1 MNRKVLLTSLAA
13 ALAGAMGLAGCGS
26 SGTNGTVK
34 SCATDGDCTPEK
46 EVCLPGAKICV
57 PTCEADSDC
66 TSKYCKP
73 VDGISSMVCGC
84 TSGSDC
90 GTDTC
95 HTVDGVCEPKCTVD
109 SECADY
115 SPTRTC
121 NVSLGQCNVGGCNP
135 ACTGGKVCAGGVCV
149 NPAECTVGQTDCP
162 AGLPACVSG
171 SCSACTSDSQCAGR
185 GDGNTRCDT
194 STGGCVTPLAS
205 CDSQDLRVNL
215 QSGGP
220 STCNYGEA
228 CLSNVCRAIARTPTC
243 AGFTN
248 YPFEWDPTAR
258 GPVIVSAQV
267 TSRSAADSTHCGDG
281 GPSFGVSVTFY
292 APGGWHHGSGFT
304 AVASHDILMIRQ
316 DGVIVGGRTAASV
329 GYYADL
335 PASGVDHGTF
345 TVWACGTSNP
355 TDRAMFLHDSQTDT
369 DGNIICLQ

>member
-34 SCATDGDCTPEK
+34 SCATDSDCTPEK

-57 PTCEADSDC
+57 PTCESNSDC
-66 TSKYCKP
+66 TSNYCKP

-95 HTVDGVCEPKCTVD
+95 HTVDGVCEPKCTAD

-149 NPAECTVGQTDCP
+149 TPAECTVGQTDCE
-162 AGLPACVSG
+162 ASLPACVGG

-185 GDGNTRCDT
+185 EQDGNTRCDT
-194 STGGCVTPLAS
+194 STGACVPPLAS
-205 CDSQDLRVNL
+205 CDSNKLTPGVK
-215 QSGGP
+215 GGP
-220 STCNYGEA
+220 DVCNYGED
-228 CLSNVCRAIARTPTC
+228 CEQNVCRAFARTPTC
-243 AGFTN
+243 AGFTE
-248 YPFEWDPTAR
+248 YPYEWDPTAR
-258 GPVIVSAQV
+258 GPVIVSAV
-267 TSRSAADSTHCGDG
+267 GRGFSTSSTSNECGDG
-281 GPSFGVSVTFY
+281 GPKTEITIKFY
-292 APGGWHHGSGFT
+292 APNGWTYGS
-304 AVASHDILMIRQ
+304 L
-316 DGVIVGGRTAASV
+316 
-329 GYYADL
+329 ADL
-335 PASGVDHGTF
+335 INNRVTIIRGNGSTVGTAFARGYPPNGATSGTF
-345 TVWACGTSNP
+345 IAGSCGTSDFSNRAIFM
-355 TDRAMFLHDSQTDT
+355 TDASGTA
-369 DGNIICLQ
+369 GNIVCIE